1 MNRTSRRDFLK
12 TVAVGAAVL
21 AGGRSRLAA
30 EKGKRPPNVILIMV
44 DDMGFSD
51 LGCYG
56 SAIKTPNIDKLARD
70 GLKFTQFYNTAKCGP
85 TRASLLTGCY
95 HREVGE
101 KALKNC
107 MTLPQAMKRAGYRTL
122 MTGKWHLSVDPIA
135 KGFDRYFGH
144 LSGATNFFTGDNT
157 FRLDQEKFTVPKE
170 GFYTT
175 DANTDYAMG
184 FLDEAAKKHSDKP
197 FFLYMAFNAPHYPLQ
212 AWPEDI
218 AKYKG
223 KFMKGWDA
231 LRIERHNRQLKMGL
245 LDPKWKLSPRDPKV
259 PAWDTL
265 TDKQK
270 KTEDLTM
277 AVFAA
282 MIGRVD
288 QNIGKLLGKLKAIGA
303 DDNTLLLF
311 LSDNGGCPF
320 QRTRT
325 PDIPPG
331 PANSYWTYHEGWAQ
345 VSNTPFR
352 LYKQNQHEGGVSTP
366 LIANWPGVVKPGTQ
380 TDQAGHIID
389 IMATLLDIT
398 ATKYPEQL
406 DGAKLRPLRGKSL
419 LPILEG
425 KKRDPHEEIFF
436 EFGKYKALRAGK
448 WKISWRHGPWELY
461 NIETDRTELN
471 NLADKMPEKVKE
483 LAARYDVWLKE
494 LGGGKAKKQRTRKNK
509 K

>member
-1 MNRTSRRDFLK
+1 MNTTSRRGFLK
-12 TVAVGAAVL
+12 TVSAGAAVL
-21 AGGRSRLAA
+21 AAGRIASAA
-30 EKGKRPPNVILIMV
+30 PKPKRPSNVIVIMV

-56 SAIKTPNIDKLARD
+56 SAIRTPNIDKLAAD
-70 GLKFTQFYNTAKCGP
+70 GLKFTQFYNTAKCEP

-95 HREVGE
+95 HREVGGGR
-101 KALKNC
+101 LKNA
-107 MTLPQAMKRAGYRTL
+107 MTIGQAMRRAGYRTL
-122 MTGKWHLSVDPIA
+122 MTGKWHMSSNPIQ

-157 FRLDQEKFTVPKE
+157 FRLDEEKFTVPKE

-175 DANTDYAMG
+175 DANTDYAIQ
-184 FLDEAAKKHSDKP
+184 FLDEAAKKHADKP
-197 FFLYMAFNAPHYPLQ
+197 FFLYIAHNAPHYPLQ

-231 LRIERHNRQLKMGL
+231 LRLERHKRQLKMGL
-245 LDPKWKLSPRDPKV
+245 LDPKWKLAPRDKKV

-265 TDKQK
+265 SDKQK

-282 MIGRVD
+282 MIDRVD
-288 QNIGKLLGKLKAIGA
+288 QNVGKLMAGLKKHRQ
-303 DDNTLLLF
+303 DKNTLLLF

-325 PDIPPG
+325 PDTPPG

-366 LIANWPGVVKPGTQ
+366 LIAHWPGVVKPGSQ
-380 TDQAGHIID
+380 TDQPGHIID

-398 ATKYPEQL
+398 GTEYPETFGG
-406 DGAKLRPLRGKSL
+406 DKLRPLRGKSL
-419 LPILEG
+419 LPILKG
-425 KKRDPHEEIFF
+425 KTRKPHDELFF
-436 EFGKYKALRAGK
+436 EFAKYKALRAGK
-448 WKISWRHGPWELY
+448 WKIAWRYGPWELY
-461 NIETDRTELN
+461 DMEADRTELN
-471 NLADKMPEKVKE
+471 DLAGKMPEKVKE
-483 LAARYDVWLKE
+483 LADRYEAWSKQ
-494 LGGGKAKKQRTRKNK
+494 LGAKRRRRKKKQKG
-509 K
+509 